1 MRFYVHTRQVTPE
14 ESGSITQSMEMWN
27 REPEDAEI
35 LFEDENIVVFSDHSY
50 DDWNGRLGFVAQS
63 KDTKIVEDTT
73 VPVIEFSLHYTGQ
86 GFAWGRWNEFY
97 LVGIPE
103 HHYNGTVEKNLR
115 KEWGGFDHPFL
126 QGAKGSISYGM
137 PMVPYTV

>member
-1 MRFYVHTRQVTPE
+1 MRFYVHARRVTPE

-27 REPEDAEI
+27 HEPECAEI
-35 LFEDENIVVFSDHSY
+35 LFEDEDIVVFSDHSY

-63 KDTKIVEDTT
+63 KESKTIK
-73 VPVIEFSLHYTGQ
+73 FSLHYTGE

-103 HHYNGTVEKNLR
+103 KHYDGTVEKNLR